1 MFLYARVQF
10 MMMYWVSTVSDSIVR
25 RSGVIFTTLDSRSL
39 TTRFTAQI

>member
-1 MFLYARVQF
+1 
-10 MMMYWVSTVSDSIVR
+10 MMMYWVSTVSDSIMR

>member
-1 MFLYARVQF
+1 
-10 MMMYWVSTVSDSIVR
+10 MMIYWVSTVSDSIVR